1 MIELILILVAC
12 AIAYRIAF
20 PAQKAPAFVSQAAG
34 PISPIPA
41 KPDPVVPFMD
51 DKARLSVIRKQLA
64 ADEKLTPELK
74 AAFDSIQAA
83 LEAK

>member
-1 MIELILILVAC
+1 MNELLFVLVAC

-20 PAQKAPAFVSQAAG
+20 PAQKPQFVSQPAA
-34 PISPIPA
+34 STPA
-41 KPDPVVPFMD
+41 AP
-51 DKARLSVIRKQLA
+51 AAQSVGSGLVAVRKKLA

-74 AAFDSIQAA
+74 AAFDLIQAA